1 MTPPLSPK
9 SQDRMAALAAAT
21 LFCELLT
28 QRLLTRSTELPSEA
42 LAWVLL
48 PLLVRAGGRQRR
60 GGEGEEIAP
69 PSSSTAK
76 ESGAV
81 LFAAGIAAASF
92 CRAENGTARF
102 HPALV
107 PILLAAQR
115 YMQGDAADATWDHSG
130 SASLIFTS
138 LGAACVIAAV
148 AVLDL
153 FIWDLRKC
161 IYASVALMAVAV
173 AYMTLLPR
181 RRRKA
186 VIVPPVSIEQ
196 DIEQLSKWVVFGVAF
211 AFIIQTLV
219 FGLTT
224 GSLSRTV
231 AAAVFKCLTWF
242 FAIHLVSLSPLIAD
256 MNCDLTDGA
265 NQTRDVSWAVLPSMG
280 VFTLMAG
287 ESPFF
292 QSSAFRPLLHIAVSG
307 FSLGQVIYTLPSRSK
322 SRSTLW
328 VFMLVTLIPYG
339 ANMVAIRRA
348 ESAVQHTFGANREHP
363 VDILMRGANA
373 QFSGLLHRQSK
384 SFEEAQAEY
393 RRRYA
398 IDPPPGFEGWY
409 RFAVAHKSPIIDEFD
424 MIHKQVAPFLKLS
437 GVELQRIMDA
447 AFYADGSELWSC
459 EYNRKEARARCNH
472 PHRSYDRHIS
482 SLFETVGKFAGA
494 ELPDVR
500 FLVNHLDEPTVV
512 LPSDKTIEVRV
523 TNLSRQP
530 TWTNITRE
538 CVAHRADNS
547 HAKDE
552 RESYALP
559 FIKDAAS
566 AMDICRHPEYEH
578 LHGLFISPVSFRLTE
593 GMVPVLS
600 TGAPSTMGDILMPS
614 PAYMET
620 EFVYDS
626 DQEPSF
632 DKKTNNLYWAGSTTG
647 AFAHDDGW
655 RAYHRQRFVRFA
667 QNLGREQYYYLRE
680 ENDSVERVASSFLNG
695 RLYNVAFTRIF
706 QCAAWACRAQRA
718 FFPGGAWADKDAA
731 LRSRLA
737 FDLDGNGISGRYYKL
752 LASGSLPLKQTL
764 LREWHDERLV
774 PWVHYAPV
782 SQSLE
787 ELPELVAYLTST
799 ASGRERAKEMAVK
812 GREWYSKAM
821 RREDMAIYV
830 YRLMLELARLQDPNR
845 QPRA

>member
-1 MTPPLSPK
+1 MTPPLSSK
-9 SQDRMAALAAAT
+9 GQDRTAALAAAT

-60 GGEGEEIAP
+60 GVEGEEIVP
-69 PSSSTAK
+69 LPSSTAK
-76 ESGAV
+76 GSGAV

-115 YMQGDAADATWDHSG
+115 SMQGDVVDATQDDSG
-130 SASLIFTS
+130 SASLVFTS
-138 LGAACVIAAV
+138 IGAACVIAAV

-161 IYASVALMAVAV
+161 IYASVALMGVAG

-181 RRRKA
+181 RRRRA
-186 VIVPPVSIEQ
+186 VIVPPVRIEQ
-196 DIEQLSKWVVFGVAF
+196 DVEQLSKRVIFGVAF

-224 GSLSRTV
+224 GPLLRTF

-242 FAIHLVSLSPLIAD
+242 FAIQL
-256 MNCDLTDGA
+256 
-265 NQTRDVSWAVLPSMG
+265 TRDVSWTVFPSMG

-292 QSSAFRPLLHIAVSG
+292 QPSAFRPLLHIALSG
-307 FSLGQVIYTLPSRSK
+307 LSLGQVIYALPSRAK

-328 VFMLVTLIPYG
+328 VFMLVTVIPYG

-348 ESAVQHTFGANREHP
+348 ESGVQHTFGANREHP

-384 SFEEAQAEY
+384 SLEEAQSEY
-393 RRRYA
+393 RRRYE
-398 IDPPPGFEGWY
+398 IEPPPGFEGWY

-447 AFYADGSELWSC
+447 AFYANGSELWSC

-500 FLVNHLDEPTVV
+500 VLINHLDEPTVV
-512 LPSDKTIEVRV
+512 LPSDKTMEVRV

-530 TWTNITRE
+530 TWTNITQE
-538 CVAHRADNS
+538 CVAHGAENS
-547 HAKDE
+547 HRKDE

-600 TGAPSTMGDILMPS
+600 TGAPSTMGDILVPS
-614 PAYMET
+614 PAYMES

-626 DQEPSF
+626 DQEPDF
-632 DKKTNNLYWAGSTTG
+632 DEKTNNLYWAGSTTG
-647 AFAHDDGW
+647 GFAHDDGW

-706 QCAAWACRAQRA
+706 QCAARVCRAQRA

-799 ASGRERAKEMAVK
+799 ASGRQRAKEMAGK
-812 GREWYSKAM
+812 GREWYGRAM
-821 RREDMAIYV
+821 RREDMAVYV
-830 YRLMLELARLQDPNR
+830 YRLMLELARLQDLNR

>member
-76 ESGAV
+76 KSGAV

-92 CRAENGTARF
+92 CRAENGIARF
-102 HPALV
+102 IPALV

-130 SASLIFTS
+130 SASLVFTS
-138 LGAACVIAAV
+138 LGSACVIAAV

-181 RRRKA
+181 RRRRA
-186 VIVPPVSIEQ
+186 FIVPPVSIEQ
-196 DIEQLSKWVVFGVAF
+196 DIEQLSKWVVFAVAF

-242 FAIHLVSLSPLIAD
+242 FAIHL
-256 MNCDLTDGA
+256 
-265 NQTRDVSWAVLPSMG
+265 TRDVSWAVLPSMG

-363 VDILMRGANA
+363 VDILMRGGNA
-373 QFSGLLHRQSK
+373 QFSGLLQRQSK

-459 EYNRKEARARCNH
+459 EYNRKEARVRCNH

-655 RAYHRQRFVRFA
+655 RAYHRQRFVQFA
-667 QNLGREQYYYLRE
+667 QNLGREQYHYLRE

-718 FFPGGAWADKDAA
+718 FFPGSAWADKDAA

>member
-1 MTPPLSPK
+1 
-9 SQDRMAALAAAT
+9 
-21 LFCELLT
+21 
-28 QRLLTRSTELPSEA
+28 
-42 LAWVLL
+42 
-48 PLLVRAGGRQRR
+48 
-60 GGEGEEIAP
+60 
-69 PSSSTAK
+69 
-76 ESGAV
+76 
-81 LFAAGIAAASF
+81 
-92 CRAENGTARF
+92 
-102 HPALV
+102 
-107 PILLAAQR
+107 
-115 YMQGDAADATWDHSG
+115 
-130 SASLIFTS
+130 
-138 LGAACVIAAV
+138 
-148 AVLDL
+148 
-153 FIWDLRKC
+153 
-161 IYASVALMAVAV
+161 
-173 AYMTLLPR
+173 
-181 RRRKA
+181 
-186 VIVPPVSIEQ
+186 
-196 DIEQLSKWVVFGVAF
+196 
-211 AFIIQTLV
+211 
-219 FGLTT
+219 
-224 GSLSRTV
+224 
-231 AAAVFKCLTWF
+231 
-242 FAIHLVSLSPLIAD
+242 

-339 ANMVAIRRA
+339 ANMVAIRLA

-655 RAYHRQRFVRFA
+655 RAYHRQRFVQFA

>member
-1 MTPPLSPK
+1 MTPPLSSK
-9 SQDRMAALAAAT
+9 GQDRTAALAAAT

-60 GGEGEEIAP
+60 GVEGEEIVP
-69 PSSSTAK
+69 LPSSTAK
-76 ESGAV
+76 GSGAV

-115 YMQGDAADATWDHSG
+115 SMQGDVVDATQDDSG
-130 SASLIFTS
+130 SASLVFTS
-138 LGAACVIAAV
+138 IGAACVIAAV

-161 IYASVALMAVAV
+161 IYASVALMGVAG

-181 RRRKA
+181 RRRRA
-186 VIVPPVSIEQ
+186 VIVPPVRIEQ
-196 DIEQLSKWVVFGVAF
+196 DVEELSKRVIFGVTF

-224 GSLSRTV
+224 GSLLRTF

-242 FAIHLVSLSPLIAD
+242 FAIQL
-256 MNCDLTDGA
+256 
-265 NQTRDVSWAVLPSMG
+265 TRDVSWAVFPSMG

-292 QSSAFRPLLHIAVSG
+292 QPSAFRPLLHIALSG
-307 FSLGQVIYTLPSRSK
+307 LSLGQVIYALPSRAK

-348 ESAVQHTFGANREHP
+348 ESGVQHTFGANREHP

-384 SFEEAQAEY
+384 SLEEAQAEY
-393 RRRYA
+393 RRRYE
-398 IDPPPGFEGWY
+398 IEPPPGFEGWY

-447 AFYADGSELWSC
+447 AFYANGSELWSC
-459 EYNRKEARARCNH
+459 EYNRKEARVRCNH

-500 FLVNHLDEPTVV
+500 VLINHLDEPTVV
-512 LPSDKTIEVRV
+512 LPSDKTMEVRV

-530 TWTNITRE
+530 TWTNITQE
-538 CVAHRADNS
+538 CVAHGAENS
-547 HAKDE
+547 HTKDE

-600 TGAPSTMGDILMPS
+600 TGAPSTMGDILVPS

-626 DQEPSF
+626 DQEPDF
-632 DKKTNNLYWAGSTTG
+632 DEKTNNLYWAGSTTG
-647 AFAHDDGW
+647 GFAHDDGW

-706 QCAAWACRAQRA
+706 QCAARVCRAQRA

-799 ASGRERAKEMAVK
+799 ASGRQRAKEMAGK
-812 GREWYSKAM
+812 GREWYGRAM
-821 RREDMAIYV
+821 RREDMAVYV

>member
-130 SASLIFTS
+130 SASLVFTS

-181 RRRKA
+181 RRRRA

-242 FAIHLVSLSPLIAD
+242 FAIHL
-256 MNCDLTDGA
+256 
-265 NQTRDVSWAVLPSMG
+265 TRDVSWAVLPSMG

-339 ANMVAIRRA
+339 ANMVAIRLA

-655 RAYHRQRFVRFA
+655 RAYHRQRFVQFA